1 MKSLRFASRILII
14 LLAALMTAL
23 TGCAAAPVET
33 LDVDVPVATD
43 ASGNALPYLV
53 VPDKTPG
60 TLLVS
65 AEPTIAPADA
75 TPIDATPSTG
85 TPSDGAQADPTA
97 TPAYTPAQ
105 PDPTATPAPD
115 PTATPTASAAPV
127 ASGELPYYLYV
138 EKESFT
144 LTIYKRDASGQYTD
158 VYKTYRIAH
167 GGNKT
172 PAGTFELSDDRER
185 WHDFPD
191 GGTAQYATLYKK
203 HLYIHS
209 PLYGGADPGMLWPK
223 YYDGELGIGKA
234 STGGCLRMVTEAA
247 KFIYEN
253 CPEGTILEIVNGAP
267 RGTSSSDVPSRNGKR
282 IDPTDEEGI
291 KALG

>member
-1 MKSLRFASRILII
+1 MKGILSILRIAALVLII
-14 LLAALMTAL
+14 LSLA
-23 TGCAAAPVET
+23 GCASAPATSMDIE
-33 LDVDVPVATD
+33 VPLATD
-43 ASGNALPYLV
+43 AAGSALPYLV
-53 VPDKTPG
+53 VPGANASPAQTVSPLEPSVTAAPLAVQPSD
-60 TLLVS
+60 TLS
-65 AEPTIAPADA
+65 PEESPTQEPTQEPTQAPTQEPTQAPD
-75 TPIDATPSTG
+75 TPATG
-85 TPSDGAQADPTA
+85 T
-97 TPAYTPAQ
+97 
-105 PDPTATPAPD
+105 
-115 PTATPTASAAPV
+115 
-127 ASGELPYYLYV
+127 LPYYLYV

-144 LTIYKRDASGQYTD
+144 LTIYALDSNGQYTT

-172 PAGTFELSDDRER
+172 PAGVFTLGDERER

-253 CPEGTILEIVNGAP
+253 CPEGTVLEIVNGAP
-267 RGTSSSDVPSRNGKR
+267 RGTTSPDVPSRNGKR
-282 IDPTDEEGI
+282 IDPTDEEGL
-291 KALG
+291 KND